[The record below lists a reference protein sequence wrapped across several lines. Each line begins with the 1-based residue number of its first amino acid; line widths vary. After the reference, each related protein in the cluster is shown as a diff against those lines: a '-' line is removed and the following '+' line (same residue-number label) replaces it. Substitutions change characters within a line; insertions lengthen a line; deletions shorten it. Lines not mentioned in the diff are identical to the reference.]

1 MKTDRELLE
10 LAAKAAG
17 YNVSFFSARSQR
29 GFACGF
35 THAKDGGDWNPLD
48 SGTDAF
54 NLMVELELE
63 VSFGDRYF
71 FAEGKMSFCGEYWDS
86 SESCYFKHFVL
97 HGDDP
102 SAATRRVIV
111 LAAAEIGKNMRS

>member
-1 MKTDRELLE
+1 MQTDRELLE
-10 LAAKAAG
+10 LAAKAIG
-17 YNVSFFSARSQR
+17 LNTGTDEGSYDDL
-29 GFACGF
+29 
-35 THAKDGGDWNPLD
+35 KWWNPLE
-48 SGTDAF
+48 STRAAF
-54 NLMVELELE
+54 DLMVRLELE

-111 LAAAEIGKNMRS
+111 LAAAEIGKNKRS